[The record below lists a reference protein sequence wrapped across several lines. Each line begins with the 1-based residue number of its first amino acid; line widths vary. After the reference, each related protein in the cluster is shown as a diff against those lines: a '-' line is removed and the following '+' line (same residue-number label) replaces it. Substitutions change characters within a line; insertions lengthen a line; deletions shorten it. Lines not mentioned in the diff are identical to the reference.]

1 MDYRTLGNSGCA
13 VSSLCLGTMTFGVEA
28 DETVAHQQLDRF
40 VEAGGTLVD
49 TADVYGD
56 GRSEQIVGRWFA
68 RRPAEVTEPVVLA
81 TKGRFNLSGDNSPNG
96 AGLSARHL
104 TRALDASLRRLGL
117 DTVDLYQVHAFD
129 ALTPMEET
137 LRTLDQF
144 VRAGKIRYYGLSNFT
159 GWQLT
164 KAVHLARALNVT
176 GPVTLQPQ
184 YSLLAREIEWEIVPA
199 VLDAGMGM
207 LPWSPLGGGWLSG
220 KYRRD
225 QRPTG
230 ATRLGEDPGRG
241 MEAYDRRGTDRT
253 WHVIDAVQ
261 KVAEDRGVS
270 MAEVALAWVTA
281 RPGVSSTILGARTLD
296 QLEANLRSA
305 GLHLTAA
312 ETAALDA
319 ASDPHPVDYPYGELG
334 IDQRSRTLGAYPPC
348 EMVGG
353 PIGSPV
359 RFRQARI
366 REKPRREE
374 AHDVA
379 STAPLLDHWFRGRR
393 RPLRVGAAVLA
404 GAEHGPGPAGHRRCG
419 PSVRLLRVRGTSRAR
434 VRRPPRDRGGPDAL
448 GPRDAGRPGVPCTPG
463 RVTDG
468 SAGRAASIARP
479 GWGVRATSPASRARV
494 TGTVNLRRK
503 PGQRGSGQRRP
514 MVE

>member
-13 VSSLCLGTMTFGVEA
+13 VSSLCLGTMTFGAEA

-40 VEAGGTLVD
+40 VEAGGTLGD
-49 TADVYGD
+49 TADGYAD
-56 GRSEQIVGRWFA
+56 GRAEQIIGRWFPRPPA
-68 RRPAEVTEPVVLA
+68 R
-81 TKGRFNLSGDNSPNG
+81 
-96 AGLSARHL
+96 AR
-104 TRALDASLRRLGL
+104 DAPLRRLGL
-117 DTVDLYQVHAFD
+117 DSVDLYQVHAFD
-129 ALTPMEET
+129 ALTPMDET

-159 GWQLT
+159 GGQLT
-164 KAVHLARALNVT
+164 KAVHLARPMNVA

-199 VLDAGMGM
+199 VLDAGMGL

-225 QRPTG
+225 QRPAG

-241 MEAYDRRGTDRT
+241 MEAYARRGPDRT

-281 RPGVSSTILGARTLD
+281 RPAVSSTILGARTLD

-305 GLHLTAA
+305 GLHLTGA

-334 IDQRSRTLGAYPPC
+334 VDQRSRRLT
-348 EMVGG
+348 
-353 PIGSPV
+353 
-359 RFRQARI
+359 
-366 REKPRREE
+366 PR
-374 AHDVA
+374 
-379 STAPLLDHWFRGRR
+379 
-393 RPLRVGAAVLA
+393 
-404 GAEHGPGPAGHRRCG
+404 
-419 PSVRLLRVRGTSRAR
+419 
-434 VRRPPRDRGGPDAL
+434 
-448 GPRDAGRPGVPCTPG
+448 
-463 RVTDG
+463 
-468 SAGRAASIARP
+468 
-479 GWGVRATSPASRARV
+479 
-494 TGTVNLRRK
+494 
-503 PGQRGSGQRRP
+503 
-514 MVE
+514 